1 MSGYPD
7 KLPKQQNPLDKFTFS
22 LSASS
27 EMRSKLQSEY
37 DTIQTRLD
45 RILNEVLLDGVPILR
60 LILQTSH
67 DKKELKK
74 LAKALDRVADLID
87 HQDSINSKLT
97 IINQA
102 HKDPSWFA
110 LAFGDFSQ
118 EVDDD
123 ISSILNLGE

>member
-7 KLPKQQNPLDKFTFS
+7 KLPKQQKPLDKFTFS

-74 LAKALDRVADLID
+74 LAKAIDRVADLID
-87 HQDSINSKLT
+87 HQNSINSKLT

>member
-7 KLPKQQNPLDKFTFS
+7 KLPKEQKPLDKFTFS

-27 EMRSKLQSEY
+27 EMRSKLQSEF
-37 DTIQTRLD
+37 DTIQSRLD
-45 RILNEVLLDGVPILR
+45 RIFNEVLLDGVPILR
-60 LILQTSH
+60 FILQTSEN
-67 DKKELKK
+67 KKELKK
-74 LAKALDRVADLID
+74 LAKALDRVADLIE
-87 HQDSINSKLT
+87 HQNSINAKLT

-118 EVDDD
+118 EIDND
-123 ISSILNLGE
+123 IDSILNLGE